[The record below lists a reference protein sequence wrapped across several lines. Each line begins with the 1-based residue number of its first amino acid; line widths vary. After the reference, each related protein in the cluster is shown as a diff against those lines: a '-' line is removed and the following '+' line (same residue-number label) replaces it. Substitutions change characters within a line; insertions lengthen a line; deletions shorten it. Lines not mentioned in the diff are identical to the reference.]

1 MPAAEDIK
9 WQVAVAVV
17 VAVEE
22 ATFLVPVQRI
32 VGGIQ
37 VQPDLTRW
45 LPLRFEKDIDQQT
58 AALVDL
64 A

>member
-32 VGGIQ
+32 VGRIQ
-37 VQPDLTRW
+37 VEHDLLRRPAVRVEKEVDEQPLDR
-45 LPLRFEKDIDQQT
+45 R
-58 AALVDL
+58 
-64 A
+64 

>member
-22 ATFLVPVQRI
+22 PALLVAVQRI
-32 VGGIQ
+32 VSRVQ
-37 VQPDLTRW
+37 VEHDLLRRLAVRVEKEVDEQPLDR
-45 LPLRFEKDIDQQT
+45 R
-58 AALVDL
+58 
-64 A
+64 